1 MVHAID
7 SCRPSKYVY
16 MTAEETQSFVK
27 KILKVHVFSCV
38 NVLCDDLLQEVKSKV
53 VDLVDSD
60 YHTEEQVNVIY
71 PDTIILIL
79 TYFSPLVLMTI
90 MKDSIPRNPIKFSLP
105 LLIISSYVMCSQND
119 TSIVALKYKDMI

>member
-1 MVHAID
+1 
-7 SCRPSKYVY
+7 
-16 MTAEETQSFVK
+16 MTAEETKSFVK

-60 YHTEEQVNVIY
+60 YHTEEQVNVIH
-71 PDTIILIL
+71 PDTIRFIL

-105 LLIISSYVMCSQND
+105 LLIKSSYVMCSQND